1 VSLSPLECP
10 TAATK
15 SRSIVAVHGLGGH
28 WKQTWIGA
36 SDRLWLRDFL
46 PRQLSDSGIK
56 SRIMSYGYDS
66 DTAFSKSV
74 TDIDDAASMLLDR
87 LEGDRQ
93 SVDERGRPVVFIA
106 HSLGGIVVK
115 KVRLILLS
123 LPALGK
129 NDSWISG
136 SHSRTRK
143 IKLLRPSAAA
153 RSSAR
158 LSRGPSSRR

>member
-1 VSLSPLECP
+1 MSLSPLECP
-10 TAATK
+10 TAAAK

-46 PRQLSDSGIK
+46 PRQLNDSGIK

-93 SVDERGRPVVFIA
+93 SVDEKGRPVVFIA

-123 LPALGK
+123 LSALGK
-129 NDSWISG
+129 
-136 SHSRTRK
+136 K
-143 IKLLRPSAAA
+143 
-153 RSSAR
+153 
-158 LSRGPSSRR
+158 

>member
-1 VSLSPLECP
+1 VSLSPIQSP
-10 TAATK
+10 TAAAEL
-15 SRSIVAVHGLGGH
+15 RSIVAVHGLGGH

-46 PRQLSDSGIK
+46 PGQLSDSGIK

-74 TDIDDAASMLLDR
+74 TDIDDAAIMLLDR

-93 SVDERGRPVVFIA
+93 SVDEKGRPVVFIA

-115 KVRLILLS
+115 KACLILYSLS
-123 LPALGK
+123 ALGK
-129 NDSWISG
+129 TDSWISG

-143 IKLLRPSAAA
+143 IKLLRPSSTAC
-153 RSSAR
+153 SSGR
-158 LSRGPSSRR
+158 LSRGASSRR